1 MGVRPT
7 VRTARSRPLCFF
19 HDKES
24 TMMSNWLNNL
34 RRLLLGQPRRARG
47 KRPAPGRKARLCVE
61 HLETRLT
68 PNASLTI
75 TGTGIVFDDSSAS
88 TAQTLTLTGSTS
100 GFTLTSTVDIIDIT
114 NNFSGSGSFT
124 GTGTNT
130 VTFSGSTNQFTSFAI
145 TMGAA
150 NDIIQIGN

>member
-100 GFTLTSTVDIIDIT
+100 GFTLTSTDAIT
-114 NNFSGSGSFT
+114 LSAGGFTGSGSFSAPAPNTATFT
-124 GTGTNT
+124 GATHPLP
-130 VTFSGSTNQFTSFAI
+130 
-145 TMGAA
+145 
-150 NDIIQIGN
+150 